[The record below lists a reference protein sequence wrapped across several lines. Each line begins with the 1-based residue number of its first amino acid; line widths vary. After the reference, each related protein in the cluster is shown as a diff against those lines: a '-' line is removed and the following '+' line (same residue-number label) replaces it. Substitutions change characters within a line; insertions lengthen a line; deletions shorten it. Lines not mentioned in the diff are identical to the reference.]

1 MHILLVEDNSGIRES
16 LVELLSNLKYQVTS
30 CENGKIAL
38 EMLLHNPV
46 DVVLSDIM
54 MPVMNGHQLLKKIK
68 QTARLSHIEVI
79 LFTGHG
85 DVKSAVEAMRD
96 GAYDYLLKPVNVQ
109 ELDVVLKRL
118 EALFQL
124 KTEHEQLSNHF
135 REEVEKATKDM
146 KNELVA
152 IRQAFAREIGN
163 LEIGIYSKAMK
174 QVFDRAEKLHQNPE
188 IPVLIEG
195 ETGTGK
201 ELVAHFIH
209 FGYGDIVTP
218 FVGLNCAALN
228 ANLFESELFGYEPGA
243 FTGGNPKG
251 QIGKLELAQNGSL
264 FLDEITEMPIEHQAK
279 LLRVIQER
287 EFYKVGGLKK
297 CQARARFICATN
309 QNVKEAVK
317 KGSFRQDL
325 YFRLNI
331 GHIRIPPLRERPESI
346 LPLALMFLK
355 RLSEQRVTRFR
366 EISEKANQMLKEYHW
381 PGNVRELKNLIE
393 RVVLYWDD
401 VKIQPQHI
409 SACLENIPNLDTA
422 QTLIEP
428 VQNPSLP
435 PESLDLN
442 DHILSLVKQALE
454 MHHGNQTLTAR
465 YLGISVRVLQTYI
478 KKLSL

>member
-1 MHILLVEDNSGIRES
+1 MQILLVEDNAGIRES
-16 LVELLSNLKYQVTS
+16 LVELLINLKYQVTS

-38 EMLLHNPV
+38 EKLQSEKV

-68 QTARLSHIEVI
+68 QSTRLTNIEVI

-85 DVKSAVEAMRD
+85 DVKSAVEAMRE

-118 EALFQL
+118 QNMTQL
-124 KTEHEQLSNHF
+124 KKEHEQLSHHF
-135 REEVEKATKDM
+135 KEEVDKATKDM
-146 KNELVA
+146 QNELVA
-152 IRQAFAREIGN
+152 IRKAFAREIGN
-163 LEIGIYSKAMK
+163 IEIGIFSKAMK
-174 QVFDRAEKLHQNPE
+174 QVFNHAEKLHQNHE

-209 FGYGDIVTP
+209 YGYGDTVTP

-264 FLDEITEMPIEHQAK
+264 FLDEITEMPAEHQAK

-287 EFYKVGGLKK
+287 EFFRVGGLKK
-297 CQARARFICATN
+297 CEAKARFICATN
-309 QNVKEAVK
+309 QNVKEAVNN
-317 KGSFRQDL
+317 GSFRQDL

-366 EISEKANQMLKEYHW
+366 EISEKANKILNEYHW
-381 PGNVRELKNLIE
+381 PGNVRELKNLME
-393 RVVLYWDD
+393 RIVLYWDD
-401 VKIQPQHI
+401 EKVRPEHI
-409 SACLENIPNLDTA
+409 AACLENIPNLNMSKKTIGDE
-422 QTLIEP
+422 QDFMLPSNTL
-428 VQNPSLP
+428 N
-435 PESLDLN
+435 LN
-442 DHILSLVKQALE
+442 EHILSLIKKALDK
-454 MHHGNQTLTAR
+454 HQGNQTRTAQ
-465 YLGISVRVLQTYI
+465 YLGISVRVLQTYL
-478 KKLSL
+478 KKLFP